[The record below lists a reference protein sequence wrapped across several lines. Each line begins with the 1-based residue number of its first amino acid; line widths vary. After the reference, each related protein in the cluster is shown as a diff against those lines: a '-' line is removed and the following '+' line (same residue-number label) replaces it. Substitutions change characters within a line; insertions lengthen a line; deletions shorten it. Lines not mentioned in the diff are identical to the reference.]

1 MIKHSLKDNLIHISI
16 ENMDFSYRIPKKK
29 IGNRIDWRIGE
40 KGRTGIVIKDVSTWT
55 LQLFT
60 KDVTDDKYIKQF
72 KTIVQ
77 ELAPNNAINWDDTLQ
92 AVAAQNEYNKLVAV
106 NTNAE
111 EKMTDDEILSLLEKK
126 FDIA

>member
-1 MIKHSLKDNLIHISI
+1 MIKHALKDKSIHISI
-16 ENMDFSYRIPKKK
+16 ENKDFSYRIPKKK
-29 IGNRIDWRIGE
+29 LGNRVDWRIGE

-77 ELAPNNAINWDDTLQ
+77 ELAPNNAINWDDTLS
-92 AVAAQNEYNKLVAV
+92 AVAAQNEYSKLVAS
-106 NTNAE
+106 NIAAE
-111 EKMTDDEILSLLEKK
+111 EKMSDDEILSILEEK
-126 FDIA
+126 FEIA

>member
-1 MIKHSLKDNLIHISI
+1 MIKHSLKDKLIHISI
-16 ENMDFSYRIPKKK
+16 ENKDFSYRIPKKK

-40 KGRTGIVIKDVSTWT
+40 KGTTGIVIRDVSTWT

-60 KDVTDDKYIKQF
+60 KEVTEDKYIKQF
-72 KTIVQ
+72 KNIVQ

-92 AVAAQNEYNKLVAV
+92 AVAAQNEYSKLVAI
-106 NTNAE
+106 NTAAE
-111 EKMTDDEILSLLEKK
+111 EKMTDDEILSILEEK

>member
-29 IGNRIDWRIGE
+29 NGNRIDWRIGE

-60 KDVTDDKYIKQF
+60 KDVTEDKYIKQF

-92 AVAAQNEYNKLVAV
+92 AVAAQNEYNKLVAI
-106 NTNAE
+106 NTAAE
-111 EKMTDDEILSLLEKK
+111 EKMTDDEILSILEKK